1 MQGISWAQFS
11 LPTRIQFESDS
22 TFKVGNYVK
31 QFGSRIL
38 LLNLKSENK
47 NPSELT
53 VLKNGLTKH
62 SDGVILYDDLAENPT
77 SDQVDSVAYFT
88 KKAHA
93 DAIVAFGTIDT
104 FATAKLVS
112 ILVTNSVFAYDVLSG
127 KAKIKNPPIPLITVP
142 VEPALGEELSPSFT
156 LRDAADKQQK
166 KYFEHELLFPVAT
179 FYDPKVCEHL
189 TSDSAARLGGA
200 TLAYA
205 IESLLSPKANP
216 MSSALA
222 LRAIEMLRRN
232 IPQLYKDAKNDKL
245 ISTMLWSSAMISV
258 SAVSS
263 PVGVAY
269 SIANALSTQGSVNFY
284 DALSLILPHVM
295 EYYLTAAPAQ
305 YINIARALGE
315 DVRDIS
321 VIEAAIK
328 AVEGVRRLF
337 LEVNL
342 PTRLSEFDIKKHE
355 LEDISRLAA
364 AFPHIENAPRMLT
377 RNEIESI
384 LLAAY

>member
-1 MQGISWAQFS
+1 MQGIGWAQFF

-22 TFKVGNYVK
+22 TFKIGSYVK

-38 LLNLKSENK
+38 LLTLKSENK
-47 NPSELT
+47 NPAELNI
-53 VLKNGLTKH
+53 LKNGLTKH
-62 SDGVILYDDLAENPT
+62 SEGVILYDDLAESPN
-77 SDQVDSVAYFT
+77 SDQVDSVAYFA

-93 DAIVAFGTIDT
+93 DLIVAFGSTET
-104 FATAKLVS
+104 FALAKFVS
-112 ILVTNSVFAYDVLSG
+112 ILLTNSVFAADVLG
-127 KAKIKNPPIPLITVP
+127 GRVKLQNPPIPLVTVP
-142 VEPALGEELSPSFT
+142 VEPALGEELSPAFT
-156 LRDAADKQQK
+156 IRDAADGNK
-166 KYFEHELLFPVAT
+166 KYFAHELLFPVAT

-189 TSDSAARLGGA
+189 TSDSIARIGGA
-200 TLAYA
+200 TLGFA

-216 MSSALA
+216 LSSALA

-232 IPQLYKDAKNDKL
+232 IPQLYKDAKNEKL
-245 ISTMLWSSAMISV
+245 LSTLLWNSAMVSV
-258 SAVSS
+258 ATVSS
-263 PVGVAY
+263 PVGVAFAV
-269 SIANALSTQGSVNFY
+269 ANALNAYAQTNFC

-305 YINIARALGE
+305 FINIARALGE

-337 LEVNL
+337 LEINL
-342 PTRLSEFDIKKHE
+342 PTRLSEFDVKKHE
-355 LEDISRLAA
+355 LEEISRLAMV
-364 AFPHIENAPRMLT
+364 FPHLENAPRQLT

>member
-62 SDGVILYDDLAENPT
+62 SDGVILYDDLTENPT

-93 DAIVAFGTIDT
+93 DAIVAYGSIDT

-112 ILVTNSVFAYDVLSG
+112 ILVTNSVFASEVING
-127 KAKIKNPPIPLITVP
+127 RAKIKNPPLPLITVP
-142 VEPALGEELSPSFT
+142 VEPSLGEELSPSFT
-156 LRDAADKQQK
+156 MRDAADGQK

-200 TLAYA
+200 TLA
-205 IESLLSPKANP
+205 
-216 MSSALA
+216 
-222 LRAIEMLRRN
+222 
-232 IPQLYKDAKNDKL
+232 
-245 ISTMLWSSAMISV
+245 
-258 SAVSS
+258 
-263 PVGVAY
+263 
-269 SIANALSTQGSVNFY
+269 
-284 DALSLILPHVM
+284 
-295 EYYLTAAPAQ
+295 
-305 YINIARALGE
+305 
-315 DVRDIS
+315 
-321 VIEAAIK
+321 
-328 AVEGVRRLF
+328 
-337 LEVNL
+337 
-342 PTRLSEFDIKKHE
+342 
-355 LEDISRLAA
+355 
-364 AFPHIENAPRMLT
+364 
-377 RNEIESI
+377 
-384 LLAAY
+384 

>member
-1 MQGISWAQFS
+1 
-11 LPTRIQFESDS
+11 
-22 TFKVGNYVK
+22 
-31 QFGSRIL
+31 
-38 LLNLKSENK
+38 
-47 NPSELT
+47 
-53 VLKNGLTKH
+53 
-62 SDGVILYDDLAENPT
+62 
-77 SDQVDSVAYFT
+77 
-88 KKAHA
+88 
-93 DAIVAFGTIDT
+93 
-104 FATAKLVS
+104 
-112 ILVTNSVFAYDVLSG
+112 VTNSVFASEVING
-127 KAKIKNPPIPLITVP
+127 RAKIKNPPLPLITVP
-142 VEPALGEELSPSFT
+142 VEPSLGEELCPSFT
-156 LRDAADKQQK
+156 MRDAADGQK

-205 IESLLSPKANP
+205 IESQLSPKSNP
-216 MSSALA
+216 ISSALA
-222 LRAIEMLRRN
+222 LRAIELMRRN

-263 PVGVAY
+263 PVGVSY
-269 SIANALSTQGSVNFY
+269 SIANALNAHDKVNFY

-315 DVRDIS
+315 DVKDIS

-342 PTRLSEFDIKKHE
+342 PTRLSEFDVKKHE

-364 AFPHIENAPRMLT
+364 VFPHLENAPRMLT

>member
-1 MQGISWAQFS
+1 MQGIGWAQFS
-11 LPTRIQFESDS
+11 IPTRIQFENDS

-31 QFGSRIL
+31 QFGTRIL
-38 LLNLKSENK
+38 LLNLKAENK

-53 VLKNGLTKH
+53 ILKNGLTKH
-62 SDGVILYDDLAENPT
+62 SDGVILYDDLTSDPT
-77 SDQVDSVAYFT
+77 SDQIDSAAYFT

-93 DAIVAFGTIDT
+93 DAIVAFGSMET

-112 ILVTNSVFAYDVLSG
+112 ILVTNSVFASDVLNG
-127 KAKIKNPPIPLITVP
+127 RAKLKNPPLPVITVP

-156 LRDAADKQQK
+156 IRDAADGQK
-166 KYFEHELLFPVAT
+166 KYFEHELLFPVAA

-205 IESLLSPKANP
+205 IESQLSPKSNP
-216 MSSALA
+216 ISSALA
-222 LRAIEMLRRN
+222 LRSIELMRRN

-245 ISTMLWSSAMISV
+245 ISSMLWSSVMISI

-263 PVGVAY
+263 PVGVAF
-269 SIANALSTQGSVNFY
+269 SIANALNAHDKVDFC

-315 DVRDIS
+315 DVKDIS

-342 PTRLSEFDIKKHE
+342 PTRLSEFDVKKHE
-355 LEDISRLAA
+355 LEDISRIAA
-364 AFPHIENAPRMLT
+364 AFPHLENAPRMLT

-384 LLAAY
+384 LLAAF

>member
-62 SDGVILYDDLAENPT
+62 SDGVILYDDLTENPT

-93 DAIVAFGTIDT
+93 DAIVAYGSIDT

-112 ILVTNSVFAYDVLSG
+112 ILVTNSVFASEVING
-127 KAKIKNPPIPLITVP
+127 RAKIKNPPLPLITVP
-142 VEPALGEELSPSFT
+142 VEPSLGEELCPSFT
-156 LRDAADKQQK
+156 MRDAADGQK

-205 IESLLSPKANP
+205 IESQLSPKSNP
-216 MSSALA
+216 ISSALA
-222 LRAIEMLRRN
+222 LRAIELMRRN

-245 ISTMLWSSAMISV
+245 ISTMLWSSAMISI

-269 SIANALSTQGSVNFY
+269 SIANALNAHDKVNFY

-315 DVRDIS
+315 DV
-321 VIEAAIK
+321 
-328 AVEGVRRLF
+328 
-337 LEVNL
+337 
-342 PTRLSEFDIKKHE
+342 
-355 LEDISRLAA
+355 
-364 AFPHIENAPRMLT
+364 
-377 RNEIESI
+377 
-384 LLAAY
+384 

>member
-1 MQGISWAQFS
+1 MQGIPWAQFAI
-11 LPTRIQFESDS
+11 PTRIQFETDS

-31 QFGSRIL
+31 QFGTRIL

-53 VLKNGLTKH
+53 ILKNGLTKH
-62 SDGVILYDDLAENPT
+62 SDGVILYDDLTADPT
-77 SDQVDSVAYFT
+77 SDQVDSAAYFT

-93 DAIVAFGTIDT
+93 DVIVAFGSMET
-104 FATAKLVS
+104 FATAKLVAL
-112 ILVTNSVFAYDVLSG
+112 LVTNAVFASDVLNG
-127 KAKIKNPPIPLITVP
+127 RAKIKNPPLPLVTVP

-156 LRDAADKQQK
+156 IRDASDGHK
-166 KYFEHELLFPVAT
+166 KYFEHELLFPVAC

-205 IESLLSPKANP
+205 IESQLSPKSNP
-216 MSSALA
+216 ISSALA
-222 LRAIEMLRRN
+222 LRAIELMRRN

-245 ISTMLWSSAMISV
+245 ISSMLWSSAMISI

-263 PVGVAY
+263 PVGVAF
-269 SIANALSTQGSVNFY
+269 SIANALNAHDKVNFC

-315 DVRDIS
+315 DVKDIS

-342 PTRLSEFDIKKHE
+342 PTRLSEFDVKKHE
-355 LEDISRLAA
+355 LEDISRIAA
-364 AFPHIENAPRMLT
+364 GFPHLENAPRMLT

>member
-1 MQGISWAQFS
+1 
-11 LPTRIQFESDS
+11 
-22 TFKVGNYVK
+22 
-31 QFGSRIL
+31 
-38 LLNLKSENK
+38 
-47 NPSELT
+47 
-53 VLKNGLTKH
+53 
-62 SDGVILYDDLAENPT
+62 
-77 SDQVDSVAYFT
+77 
-88 KKAHA
+88 
-93 DAIVAFGTIDT
+93 

-112 ILVTNSVFAYDVLSG
+112 ILVTNSVFASDVING
-127 KAKIKNPPIPLITVP
+127 RAKLKNPPLPLITVP

-156 LRDAADKQQK
+156 IRDAADGHK

-205 IESLLSPKANP
+205 IESQLSPKSNP
-216 MSSALA
+216 ISSALA
-222 LRAIEMLRRN
+222 LRAIELMRRN

-245 ISTMLWSSAMISV
+245 ITSMLWSSVMISV

-263 PVGVAY
+263 PVGVAF
-269 SIANALSTQGSVNFY
+269 SIANALNAHDKVNFC

-315 DVRDIS
+315 DVKDIS

-342 PTRLSEFDIKKHE
+342 PTRLSEFDVKKHE

-364 AFPHIENAPRMLT
+364 AFPHLENAPRMLT